1 MKSLCIK
8 TNNIK
13 LLEYLL
19 NELKYSNLKEVCFS
33 TNKFK
38 HYHNIIIHYLGNNPN
53 EFYSKLSNILSFL
66 VIDELED
73 SILEKIILQNYFY
86 FNYDERK
93 EILNYYYSILSDDYY
108 EKFVSKFSS
117 LYNSFLEYISENKSL
132 VLNGFLNFRIQ
143 GYYKILNEIISES
156 VNLYLMEKE
165 YKEFISLLRFY
176 INSQSSNSNIV
187 HLICNSNE
195 NVLIDENKN
204 IINIYDEVF
213 NAKYLSDITFSS
225 NDYILNTLLNLL
237 PKKIYIHLLDNS
249 INEFITTL
257 QLVFENRVELC
268 VDCDICKLYKNKNM
282 EKGLSYNI

>member
-1 MKSLCIK
+1 M
-8 TNNIK
+8 
-13 LLEYLL
+13 LEYLL

-108 EKFVSKFSS
+108 EKFESKFSS

-176 INSQSSNSNIV
+176 INSQASNSNIV

-195 NVLIDENKN
+195 NILIDENKN

-268 VDCDICKLYKNKNM
+268 ADCDICKLYKNKNM

>member
-8 TNNIK
+8 TNNFK

-19 NELKYSNLKEVCFS
+19 NELKYSKLKDVCFS

-38 HYHNIIIHYLGNNPN
+38 HYHNIIVHYSGNNPN
-53 EFYSKLSNILSFL
+53 EFYSTLSNILSFL

-93 EILNYYYSILSDDYY
+93 EILNYYYSLLTDDYY
-108 EKFVSKFSS
+108 EKFEKKFSS
-117 LYNSFLEYISENKSL
+117 LYNSFLEYISENKYL
-132 VLNGFLNFRIQ
+132 VLNGFLNFRIPE
-143 GYYKILNEIISES
+143 YHKILNEIIAES

-176 INSQSSNSNIV
+176 INSQTTNSNFV

-195 NVLIDENKN
+195 NILVDENKN

-225 NDYILNTLLNLL
+225 NDYILNTLLTLL

-268 VDCDICKLYKNKNM
+268 VDCDICKLYKKKQ
-282 EKGLSYNI
+282 KGLSYNI

>member
-1 MKSLCIK
+1 
-8 TNNIK
+8 
-13 LLEYLL
+13 
-19 NELKYSNLKEVCFS
+19 
-33 TNKFK
+33 
-38 HYHNIIIHYLGNNPN
+38 
-53 EFYSKLSNILSFL
+53 
-66 VIDELED
+66 
-73 SILEKIILQNYFY
+73 
-86 FNYDERK
+86 
-93 EILNYYYSILSDDYY
+93 
-108 EKFVSKFSS
+108 
-117 LYNSFLEYISENKSL
+117 
-132 VLNGFLNFRIQ
+132 
-143 GYYKILNEIISES
+143 
-156 VNLYLMEKE
+156 MEKE

-176 INSQSSNSNIV
+176 INSQASNSNIV

-195 NVLIDENKN
+195 NILIDENKN

-268 VDCDICKLYKNKNM
+268 ADCDICKLYKNKNM

>member
-108 EKFVSKFSS
+108 EKFESKFSS

-132 VLNGFLNFRIQ
+132 VLIGFLNFRIQ

>member
-108 EKFVSKFSS
+108 EKFESKFSS

-257 QLVFENRVELC
+257 
-268 VDCDICKLYKNKNM
+268 
-282 EKGLSYNI
+282 

>member
-108 EKFVSKFSS
+108 EKFESKFSS

-165 YKEFISLLRFY
+165 YKEFIS
-176 INSQSSNSNIV
+176 
-187 HLICNSNE
+187 
-195 NVLIDENKN
+195 
-204 IINIYDEVF
+204 
-213 NAKYLSDITFSS
+213 
-225 NDYILNTLLNLL
+225 
-237 PKKIYIHLLDNS
+237 
-249 INEFITTL
+249 
-257 QLVFENRVELC
+257 
-268 VDCDICKLYKNKNM
+268 
-282 EKGLSYNI
+282 

>member
-108 EKFVSKFSS
+108 EKFESKFSS
-117 LYNSFLEYISENKSL
+117 LYNIFLEYISENKSL

>member
-38 HYHNIIIHYLGNNPN
+38 HYHNIIIHYLGNTPN

-66 VIDELED
+66 VVDELED

-93 EILNYYYSILSDDYY
+93 EILNYYYSILSEDYY
-108 EKFVSKFSS
+108 EKFESKFSS
-117 LYNSFLEYISENKSL
+117 LYNSFLEYISENKCL

-143 GYYKILNEIISES
+143 GYYKILNEIINES

-176 INSQSSNSNIV
+176 INSQSSNSSIV

-213 NAKYLSDITFSS
+213 NAKYLSDISFSS

>member
-108 EKFVSKFSS
+108 EKFESKFSS

-176 INSQSSNSNIV
+176 INSQASNSNIV

-195 NVLIDENKN
+195 NILIDENKN

-268 VDCDICKLYKNKNM
+268 ADCDICKLYKNKNM

>member
-8 TNNIK
+8 TNNSK

-38 HYHNIIIHYLGNNPN
+38 HYNNIIIHYLGNNPN

-73 SILEKIILQNYFY
+73 SILEKILLQNYFY

-108 EKFVSKFSS
+108 EKFESKFSS
-117 LYNSFLEYISENKSL
+117 LYNSFFEYISENKCL
-132 VLNGFLNFRIQ
+132 VLNGFLNFRIN
-143 GYYKILNEIISES
+143 GYYKILNEIIIES

-176 INSQSSNSNIV
+176 INSQASNSNII

-195 NVLIDENKN
+195 NMLIDENKN
-204 IINIYDEVF
+204 IINIHDEIF
-213 NAKYLSDITFSS
+213 NSKYLSDITFSS

-249 INEFITTL
+249 TNEFITTL

-268 VDCDICKLYKNKNM
+268 VDCDICKLYKNKNI

>member
-8 TNNIK
+8 TNNSK

-19 NELKYSNLKEVCFS
+19 NELKYINLKDVCFS
-33 TNKFK
+33 MNKFK
-38 HYHNIIIHYLGNNPN
+38 HYHNIIIHYSGNNSDD
-53 EFYSKLSNILSFL
+53 FYSKLSNILSFL

-73 SILEKIILQNYFY
+73 SILEKILLQNYFY
-86 FNYDERK
+86 FNYDERN

-108 EKFVSKFSS
+108 EKFEAKFSC
-117 LYNSFLEYISENKSL
+117 LYNSFLNYISENKCL
-132 VLNGFLNFRIQ
+132 VLNGFLNFRIRE
-143 GYYKILNEIISES
+143 YYKILNEIITES
-156 VNLYLMEKE
+156 INLYLIEKE

-176 INSQSSNSNIV
+176 INSQSSNCDIV

-195 NVLIDENKN
+195 NILIDKNKN
-204 IINIYDEVF
+204 IINISDEIF
-213 NAKYLSDITFSS
+213 NAKYLSDISFSS

-237 PKKIYIHLLDNS
+237 PQKIYIHLLDNS

-268 VDCDICKLYKNKNM
+268 VDCDICELYKNKNSQ
-282 EKGLSYNI
+282 KGLSYNI